1 MNHRDTETQ
10 RSEKEKKTKR
20 EEKKRE
26 KKRREEKKREGHAG
40 AAGVLFLG
48 MDHGERRKKKKH
60 GKRLEAADTTINPT
74 VLEIIS
80 SKIT

>member
-1 MNHRDTETQ
+1 MVPTASNPPTFTESIVILQ
-10 RSEKEKKTKR
+10 NSSRKR
-20 EEKKRE
+20 ED
-26 KKRREEKKREGHAG
+26 KKREGRAG
-40 AAGVLFLG
+40 AAGLLFLG
-48 MDHGERRKKKKH
+48 MDRGERRKKKKH